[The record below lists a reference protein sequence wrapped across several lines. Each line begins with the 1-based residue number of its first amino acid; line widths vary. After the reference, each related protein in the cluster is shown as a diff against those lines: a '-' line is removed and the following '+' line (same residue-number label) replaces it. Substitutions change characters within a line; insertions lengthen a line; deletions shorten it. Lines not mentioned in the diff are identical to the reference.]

1 MWFYYIII
9 NIDKYDIL
17 ILDEPDKSLDT
28 ETVNKLLNNIL
39 NEPMLSKLNII
50 VISHNIED
58 KYSFDKIYKMIND
71 NNIIKLT

>member
-9 NIDKYDIL
+9 NINKYDIL